1 MSDIKIKFE
10 QNGFVIAGLPI
21 VCVEVLNNE
30 YKWVEMYFLV
40 DSGANV
46 CQLSENALERLKLD
60 FTESELPIYGVSG
73 FVDSPKEC
81 DINIRDIDTKQ
92 EFVCDK
98 FSIVPD
104 DVFNIINDDCRIH
117 VDGII
122 GSNFLFENKFI
133 IDYTTCELK
142 CLLMEK

>member
-30 YKWVEMYFLV
+30 YKWLPMYFLV

-46 CQLSENALERLKLD
+46 CQLTESALESLD
-60 FTESELPIYGVSG
+60 LDVEEGEIPIYGIAGS
-73 FVDSPKEC
+73 VDSPREC
-81 DINIRDIDTKQ
+81 TVEVRDPKTKT
-92 EFVCDK
+92 EFITRK
-98 FSIVPD
+98 FVVVPD
-104 DVFNIINDDCRIH
+104 DVFSILKQDACVTISGILGTDFFYKNDMIINY
-117 VDGII
+117 
-122 GSNFLFENKFI
+122 NK
-133 IDYTTCELK
+133 L

>member
-30 YKWVEMYFLV
+30 FKWLPMYFLV

-46 CQLSENALERLKLD
+46 CQLSENALERLKID
-60 FTESELPIYGVSG
+60 VVEGELPIYGIAG
-73 FVDSPKEC
+73 FVDSPREC
-81 DINIRDIDTKQ
+81 NMDIRDIDTKQ

-104 DVFNIINDDCRIH
+104 DVFNMINSDCRIQ
-117 VDGII
+117 VDGILA
-122 GSNFLFENKFI
+122 SNFLFDNKFI
-133 IDYTTCELK
+133 IDYTKCELQ